1 MGDADIE
8 IDPALETAY
17 NCRAAV
23 PDHADI
29 FETWAERSANARH
42 AEGRALR
49 RNVPYGPRPRWDM
62 DLFGA
67 GVGGRPRP
75 LLMILHGGYW
85 QAMDKSASSFLAP
98 PFVEAGAVV
107 AVANYPLCPAEPLPA
122 ITHALREAV
131 QFLWHESSGL
141 GIDRHRFVVAGHSA
155 GAHLAAELLC
165 TRWPALDSTM
175 PLDTLR
181 SGILVSGLFD
191 LEPLC
196 RTSLNRALGL
206 DADAARRNSPL
217 YRDPVPGT
225 SVTLAV
231 GEHESDAFHSQ
242 SARLLRSWTAMGANA
257 TWVSLPGRHHFSAI
271 EALAEPESALYRY
284 ALGRLRLPLPRTTA
298 DLTGAKPEPKV

>member
-1 MGDADIE
+1 MADADIE
-8 IDPALETAY
+8 IDPALEAAY

-23 PDHADI
+23 PEYAAI
-29 FETWAERSANARH
+29 FEAWAERSASARH
-42 AEGRALR
+42 AVGRALR
-49 RNVPYGPRPRWDM
+49 RNVSYGPRPRWDM

-98 PFVEAGAVV
+98 SFLEAGAVV
-107 AVANYPLCPAEPLPA
+107 AVVNYPLCPAEPLPG
-122 ITHALREAV
+122 IVHALREAV

-141 GIDRHRFVVAGHSA
+141 GVDRHRFVVAGHSA

-271 EALAEPESALYRY
+271 EALAEPESALYRD